1 MIMKVFKSMT
11 GSLSEALI
19 HMIVLG
25 DGDNMSLTHHL
36 RAIATARVTNE
47 DP

>member
-1 MIMKVFKSMT
+1 MT
-11 GSLSEALI
+11 RPLSEALVHAI
-19 HMIVLG
+19 ILG